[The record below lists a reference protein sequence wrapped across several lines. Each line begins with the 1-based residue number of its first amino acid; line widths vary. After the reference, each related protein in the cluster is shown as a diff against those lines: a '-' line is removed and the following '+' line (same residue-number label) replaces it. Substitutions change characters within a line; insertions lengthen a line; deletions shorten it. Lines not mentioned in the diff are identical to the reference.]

1 MKAVKI
7 TNKLQDICH
16 EGNAEK
22 EVKILINN
30 VYVDILNINI
40 KENVIELVVENEWIN
55 GVNKTGKSGSGSEI
69 SICSIISEKI
79 LRR

>member
-16 EGNAEK
+16 ESNAEK
-22 EVKILINN
+22 EIKILINN

-40 KENVIELVVENEWIN
+40 KDNVIELVVENEWIN
-55 GVNKTGKSGSGSEI
+55 GLSKTK
-69 SICSIISEKI
+69 EK
-79 LRR
+79 R

>member
-30 VYVDILNINI
+30 VYVDILKINV
-40 KENVIELVVENEWIN
+40 KDDVIELVVENQ
-55 GVNKTGKSGSGSEI
+55 
-69 SICSIISEKI
+69 
-79 LRR
+79 

>member
-16 EGNAEK
+16 DGNAEK

-30 VYVDILNINI
+30 VYVNILNINI
-40 KENVIELVVENEWIN
+40 KRGCNRI
-55 GVNKTGKSGSGSEI
+55 GSRKSMNKWAKQN
-69 SICSIISEKI
+69 
-79 LRR
+79 